1 MIAYAAERLTHW
13 LKKYVPMTDNEFEVY
28 QYAFDIAL
36 YTVLSTLG
44 LLFIG
49 VALGAL
55 FPTILCIALF
65 YTNQTFGGGYHANSH
80 IGCFM
85 TMAAGLLAYLFLLSL
100 QPQAE
105 LCYVLAIFSLGILM
119 IKPLVLHKNKRYL
132 ENKRKELIARSR
144 LVVLIEIA
152 SFVLLLFVG
161 DIHLLASCSLSLF
174 VCATS
179 RIVGLI
185 IGKKHF

>member
-1 MIAYAAERLTHW
+1 MIAYAANRLTRY
-13 LKKYVPMTDNEFEVY
+13 LKKHVPMTDNEFEVY

-85 TMAAGLLAYLFLLSL
+85 TMAVGLLFYLLLLAL

-105 LCYVLAIFSLGILM
+105 ICYVLAIFSFGILM
-119 IKPLVLHKNKRYL
+119 IKSLVLHKNKRYL
-132 ENKRKELIARSR
+132 ENKRKELAKRSR
-144 LVVLIEIA
+144 LIILIEMAFFI
-152 SFVLLLFVG
+152 LLLFVR
-161 DIHLLASCSLSLF
+161 DVQLLASCSLSLF
-174 VCATS
+174 MCATS
-179 RIVGLI
+179 RIAGWILE
-185 IGKKHF
+185 KRHA